1 MSKFDYKKIM
11 PRYVG
16 FAVVMAIIAL
26 IVIMRTLYI
35 MTAQHEYWTEVAS
48 KLSTD
53 SLPVAPTRG
62 NILSCDGQL
71 MASTLPE
78 YKIYMDFKALKESK
92 TDTLWPVKVD
102 SICMMLHE
110 IFPERSAQAFK
121 DSLEKGRAKLARH
134 YPISQGSAYL
144 QAEAL

>member
-92 TDTLWPVKVD
+92 TDTLGP
-102 SICMMLHE
+102 
-110 IFPERSAQAFK
+110 
-121 DSLEKGRAKLARH
+121 
-134 YPISQGSAYL
+134 
-144 QAEAL
+144 